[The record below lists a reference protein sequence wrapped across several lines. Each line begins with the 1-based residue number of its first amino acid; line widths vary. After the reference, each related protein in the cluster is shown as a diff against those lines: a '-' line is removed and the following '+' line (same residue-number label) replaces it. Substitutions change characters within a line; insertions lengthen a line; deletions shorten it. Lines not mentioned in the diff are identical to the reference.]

1 MKKFYT
7 LIFLFFIINN
17 LKAQDLL
24 YIKNADGIN
33 ATFYV
38 QPGGDVYV
46 EGGIMVS
53 GTGGGSED
61 YLRNDGNVYL
71 IKDPA
76 VGQSDLT
83 IANTIPTITFYSS
96 SAAIPSGTIH
106 FNADN
111 ETQGIYGGVNAFFF
125 NLATNSSLSPIVDNG
140 CNDYIVNDLNIGG
153 SYFKINGNLLSLY
166 GTISGS
172 GSLYGSSSSNVSFN
186 GAAGGTVGTVKF
198 TAGNEVLNNMIVQRS
213 GASPMVDLGTD
224 VNVNGI
230 LTLSSGIVNTGANK
244 VNVANTSAGAIISS
258 GGNTNYTVSW
268 INGNLRRHFTS
279 GSSGTFDFPVGNSSR
294 GNLAQVISNGLT
306 GMSYFDSYFQP
317 IATGGA
323 NNNSNMNAWETG
335 LPGTPYHTFYT
346 GMNAGGTWVIEPN
359 AQPTGLTTYDI
370 QLYFNGFTGLTDN
383 KFGVL
388 KRPVSSVTYAD
399 FKPAGGTINVGN
411 GLGRLISDGYPLRTG
426 LKTFA
431 EFGIGQSGIG
441 LPIELTNF
449 TGKNIGDYNH
459 LMWSTASE
467 INSDHFEVEHSL
479 DAKEFEKITE
489 VKAAGNSTVTLNYS
503 TDHIA
508 PPPTINYYRL
518 KIMNLDQSFKYSNV
532 IAIDNSK
539 GSSAI
544 LVYPNP
550 SADDWNF
557 QFNTQENK
565 NIHIQLTDEL
575 GRIILNKDLSLKEG
589 MNNYMLDGN
598 NLSSGSYFFTATFND
613 TNKTETFKLIK
624 TNF

>member
-7 LIFLFFIINN
+7 LIFLFFLINN

-24 YIKNADGIN
+24 FIKDADGIN

-46 EGGIMVS
+46 EGGIKVS

-106 FNADN
+106 FDADN
-111 ETQGIYGGVNAFFF
+111 ETQGIYGGVDAFFF
-125 NLATNSSLSPIVDNG
+125 NLATNSSLSPTIDNG

-186 GAAGGTVGTVKF
+186 GASGGTVGTVKF

-213 GASPMVDLGTD
+213 GASPMIDLGTD

-268 INGNLRRHFTS
+268 INGNLRRQFTS

-294 GNLAQVISNGLT
+294 GNLAQINSNALT
-306 GMSYFDSYFQP
+306 GISYFDSYFQP

-323 NNNSNMNAWETG
+323 NNNANMYAWETG

-359 AQPTGLTTYDI
+359 VQPTGGNYDVH
-370 QLYFNGFTGLTDN
+370 LYFNGFTGLTDN

-388 KRPVSSVTYAD
+388 KRPLGSVTYAD
-399 FKPAGGTINVGN
+399 FLASGGTINVGN
-411 GLGRLISDGYPLRTG
+411 GLGRLISDGYALRMG
-426 LKTFA
+426 LTSFS
-431 EFGIGQSGIG
+431 EFGVGQSGIG
-441 LPIELTNF
+441 LPIELTTF
-449 TGKNIGDYNH
+449 TGINIGDHNH

-479 DAKEFEKITE
+479 DAKEFLKIAD
-489 VKAAGNSTVTLNYS
+489 VKAAGISNSLLNYS
-503 TDHIA
+503 TDHNG
-508 PPPTINYYRL
+508 PLPTINYYRL
-518 KIMNLDQSFKYSNV
+518 KIVDADQSFKYSNV

-539 GSSAI
+539 NSSAI

-550 SADDWNF
+550 SADNWNF
-557 QFNTQENK
+557 QFNAQENR

-575 GRIILNKDLSLKEG
+575 GRIILTKDLSLKEG
-589 MNNYMLDGN
+589 MNNYLLDEN
-598 NLSSGSYFFTATFND
+598 NLSSGSYFLTTTFND
-613 TNKTETFKLIK
+613 TNKTEIFKLVK
-624 TNF
+624 TNY